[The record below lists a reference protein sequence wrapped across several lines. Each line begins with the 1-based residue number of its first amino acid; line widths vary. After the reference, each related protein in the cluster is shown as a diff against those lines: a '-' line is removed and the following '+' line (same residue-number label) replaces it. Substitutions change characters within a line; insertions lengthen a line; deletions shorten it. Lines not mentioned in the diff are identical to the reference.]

1 MIFFC
6 LAATCVKAV
15 PAVFVLALCQCVNVT
30 SANYCLLPEQSTVKF
45 APTSFLDSNRFLD
58 TDETLYDVEL
68 YGRIIRG
75 EVINDVFQVSYHLLT
90 NINLSWMSDAT
101 DHDDRLKYK
110 TNFRHRTILKFCSP
124 FLICTNMMQ
133 KRYLIA
139 YSFIAAW
146 CY

>member
-15 PAVFVLALCQCVNVT
+15 PAVFVLALCLCVNVT

-90 NINLSWMSDAT
+90 SINLSWMSDAT
-101 DHDDRLKYK
+101 DRLKYK
-110 TNFRHRTILKFCSP
+110 TNFSHRTIQYNL
-124 FLICTNMMQ
+124 Q
-133 KRYLIA
+133 
-139 YSFIAAW
+139 
-146 CY
+146 